1 MKVHDVVE
9 PTDVAEP
16 IDMERVPARG
26 RAVLEDLIRVVRP
39 IPHPVGGAMQSA
51 IRVALRR
58 AVQGERVGV
67 LDVFAQLAV
76 GHDVRPLRPYHRRK
90 RIPQLPRFMGMC
102 LLEPGKRGD
111 EQMAVRH
118 ADPSGGDIT

>member
-76 GHDVRPLRPYHRRK
+76 GHDFRPLRPYYRRK
-90 RIPQLPRFMGMC
+90 RIPQLPRC
-102 LLEPGKRGD
+102 RDVPVEPGKRGD